1 MIKFK
6 RGCMAVEITVK
17 DVEYL
22 AEAAKFEF
30 TEDEKQKFAQALS
43 DVINAVDVLA
53 QTDTQGVQPTIYVIS
68 VKNVFREDEVLPS
81 MDRDIL
87 LKNAADVQDG
97 CYRVPKVVE

>member
-1 MIKFK
+1 MGIIV
-6 RGCMAVEITVK
+6 R

-30 TEDEKQKFAQALS
+30 TEEQKQTFAQALS
-43 DVINAVDVLA
+43 DIINAVDGLVRA
-53 QTDTQGVQPTIYVIS
+53 DTQGVRPTIHVLS
-68 VKNVFREDEVLPS
+68 VKNVFREDEVIPS
-81 MDRDIL
+81 TDRDTL

>member
-1 MIKFK
+1 
-6 RGCMAVEITVK
+6 MAVGITVK

-30 TEDEKQKFAQALS
+30 TEEQKEKFAQALS
-43 DVINAVDVLA
+43 DIINAVDMLA
-53 QTDTQGVQPTIYVIS
+53 RADTQGVQPTIHVLS
-68 VKNVFREDEVLPS
+68 VKNVFREDEVVPS

>member
-1 MIKFK
+1 
-6 RGCMAVEITVK
+6 MAVGITVK

-30 TEDEKQKFAQALS
+30 TEEQKQKFAQALS
-43 DVINAVDVLA
+43 DIINAVDSLVQA
-53 QTDTQGVQPTIYVIS
+53 DTQGVQPTIHVLS
-68 VKNVFREDEVLPS
+68 VKNVFREDVVVPS

>member
-1 MIKFK
+1 
-6 RGCMAVEITVK
+6 MAVGITVK

-30 TEDEKQKFAQALS
+30 TEEQKQKFAQALS
-43 DVINAVDVLA
+43 DIINAVDRLA
-53 QTDTQGVQPTIYVIS
+53 EVDTEGVQPTIHVLS
-68 VKNVFREDEVLPS
+68 VKNIFREDVVLPS